1 MLKSIDNLS
10 LRGEDEKIHQDM
22 MVEEMENNLNTV
34 VDGIHANSLPNT
46 KNDSRKLLD
55 NNIITKLNIDQQFSL
70 YINLTTL
77 IQEGIFDTE
86 KSTNDEVVKIYNEG
100 VHCTLAQILY
110 DLNNKNDLY
119 YLDAKYKRITGA
131 LIVLFEEISDIPEV
145 NYAQTNIK
153 GKLAGFTNFIEILED
168 RINKE
173 ENLIFRQ
180 TDLQPLR

>member
-1 MLKSIDNLS
+1 MGFKFNAI
-10 LRGEDEKIHQDM
+10 
-22 MVEEMENNLNTV
+22 
-34 VDGIHANSLPNT
+34 
-46 KNDSRKLLD
+46 
-55 NNIITKLNIDQQFSL
+55 
-70 YINLTTL
+70 
-77 IQEGIFDTE
+77 EGIFDTE